1 MFEAAPVRILVV
13 EDDELIREFVV
24 EALREEGFEVVEAEN
39 GEQGEQRRALCEEGE
54 RTILEL
60 RRSIFESASGTCRDQ
75 GENRKD

>member
-60 RRSIFESASGTCRDQ
+60 VVREQGSKRLIRSLFFGFEAV
-75 GENRKD
+75 